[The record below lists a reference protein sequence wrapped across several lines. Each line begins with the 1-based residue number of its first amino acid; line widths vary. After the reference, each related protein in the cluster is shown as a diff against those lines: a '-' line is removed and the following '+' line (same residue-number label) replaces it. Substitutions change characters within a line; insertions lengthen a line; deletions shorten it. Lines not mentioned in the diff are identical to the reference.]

1 MVAAALGVVL
11 VQPAAAEK
19 VGAFLDW
26 NKLYEWCVS
35 LPSVSEDESPGER
48 PPVTPVVRAILGGWL
63 VIGRS
68 GGVLGRRGESRV
80 DRLL

>member
-1 MVAAALGVVL
+1 MRTIMVAAALGVVL

-48 PPVTPVVRAILGGWL
+48 PPVTPVVRAMP
-63 VIGRS
+63 V
-68 GGVLGRRGESRV
+68 
-80 DRLL
+80 RL

>member
-1 MVAAALGVVL
+1 MRTIMVAAALGVVL

-35 LPSVSEDESPGER
+35 LPSVSDESPGER
-48 PPVTPVVRAILGGWL
+48 PPVTPVVRAML
-63 VIGRS
+63 V
-68 GGVLGRRGESRV
+68 
-80 DRLL
+80 RL